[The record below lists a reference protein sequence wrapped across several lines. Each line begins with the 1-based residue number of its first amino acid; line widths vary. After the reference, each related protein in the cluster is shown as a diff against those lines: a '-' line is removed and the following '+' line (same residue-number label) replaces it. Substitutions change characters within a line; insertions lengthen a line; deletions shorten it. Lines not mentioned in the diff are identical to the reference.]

1 MPRVQITFFWY
12 FMRLTCIF
20 IISFIQKY
28 EYLHYEGKQYNKTEK
43 ENHSL
48 KILMK
53 SPEFTLLT
61 QLYFKTF
68 FFKMVRSTSNFC
80 DVVI

>member
-1 MPRVQITFFWY
+1 MY
-12 FMRLTCIF
+12 LHY
-20 IISFIQKY
+20 FIQYY

>member
-1 MPRVQITFFWY
+1 MY
-12 FMRLTCIF
+12 LHY
-20 IISFIQKY
+20 FIQNY

-61 QLYFKTF
+61 QLYFVTF